1 MNENPLLVGTAHP
14 FPATALPNGG
24 LAENGVPLSDR
35 RTGRKSKRQ
44 KNSAKFLD
52 GKYQPVSSEK
62 ENSEGGKARLGDNLP
77 DDPHLGDNGTKTL
90 RQLHSEEDDEER
102 FQADLKKAVR
112 QSLDTYHAH
121 KKSPLIS
128 NSRAPQKM
136 FSEEDDLGVSSDEVV
151 KNVDEANVY
160 GTGLKNEVGEYN
172 CFLNVIIQSLWHL
185 RQFRLEF
192 LRRSTSGH
200 VHVGDP
206 CVVCALFDIF
216 TALSMAS
223 TDTRREAVAP
233 TSLRIALSNLYPDS
247 NFFQEAMCPESSF
260 DELLNFVEM
269 NHQLACDPEAVLGWQ
284 NTCESVDDIRATLA
298 ALATEIDIGVLY
310 RGLDPENKH
319 CLVSVVC
326 YYGQH
331 YHCFAYSHDHGR
343 WVMYD
348 DKTVKAF
355 VAPQSMNQA
364 DHHNTNIQT
373 SFTISAPYTRKMEEG
388 RTRIP
393 ARNGLIELNND
404 ALTGSALILEA
415 TQNPALRPPIPMA
428 FGLGTRLSVLL
439 SMAPRV
445 IAKACSLHTL
455 GASEQK
461 VSMPALFGLHAI
473 WFSSSLSTLGVGV
486 RQLQRTLH

>member
-14 FPATALPNGG
+14 FPATALANGG

-62 ENSEGGKARLGDNLP
+62 ENIEGGKARLVDNLP
-77 DDPHLGDNGTKTL
+77 
-90 RQLHSEEDDEER
+90 
-102 FQADLKKAVR
+102 
-112 QSLDTYHAH
+112 DTYHAH

-128 NSRAPQKM
+128 NSSIPQKM
-136 FSEEDDLGVSSDEVV
+136 FSKEDDLGVSSDEVV
-151 KNVDEANVY
+151 EYVKEADVY

-206 CVVCALFDIF
+206 CVICALFDIF

-247 NFFQEAMCPESSF
+247 NFFQEVTCPESSF
-260 DELLNFVEM
+260 DELLNLVEM

-298 ALATEIDIGVLY
+298 ALATEIDISVLY
-310 RGLDPENKH
+310 RGLDPKNKH

-348 DKTVKAF
+348 DKTVKILLHGRIRRRKGSRKKH
-355 VAPQSMNQA
+355 SMK
-364 DHHNTNIQT
+364 T
-373 SFTISAPYTRKMEEG
+373 SIESIICSDDDSNGDERGHFDEG
-388 RTRIP
+388 DANLCFM
-393 ARNGLIELNND
+393 ARNDDEKTPSIEFLKMV
-404 ALTGSALILEA
+404 LV
-415 TQNPALRPPIPMA
+415 
-428 FGLGTRLSVLL
+428 SVLEFFNPN
-439 SMAPRV
+439 AD
-445 IAKACSLHTL
+445 
-455 GASEQK
+455 
-461 VSMPALFGLHAI
+461 
-473 WFSSSLSTLGVGV
+473 
-486 RQLQRTLH
+486 